1 MSSLPPGFR
10 FFPTE
15 DELVGFYLRHKL
27 EGNREGLERVIPIV
41 DIYSLDPWVLPS
53 ISGALCTGDEQWFF
67 FSPRQEREAR
77 GGRPNRITPSGY
89 WKATGTPSYI
99 FSSTTT
105 ANCKIGLKRT
115 MVFYEGKAPTGKKTK
130 WKVNEYKALEEAST
144 SSDAPKVQHEMSLCR
159 VYVTSGTVRSFDR
172 RPFVSGRGEVVLKGE
187 SSRAITDG
195 GFYNEGTSSSCFAE
209 LSQGSTSMEEQGSRM
224 NPSLA
229 EDSETELNTMD
240 DLDALWSSFTWD

>member
-15 DELVGFYLRHKL
+15 EELVGFYLRNKL
-27 EGNREGLERVIPIV
+27 EGKREGLERVIPIV
-41 DIYSLDPWVLPS
+41 DIFSLDPWELPS
-53 ISGALCTGDEQWFF
+53 ISGELCTGDEEWFF

-105 ANCKIGLKRT
+105 DSHKIGLKRS
-115 MVFYEGKAPTGKKTK
+115 MVFYVGKAPTGNKTK
-130 WKVNEYKALEEAST
+130 WKVNEYKAYEEAST
-144 SSDAPKVQHEMSLCR
+144 SSAAPKVRDEMSLCR
-159 VYVTSGTVRSFDR
+159 VYVTSGTLRSFDR
-172 RPFVSGRGEVVLKGE
+172 RPLVSGTGEMLQRE
-187 SSRAITDG
+187 ETSRAITDG
-195 GFYNEGTSSSCFAE
+195 
-209 LSQGSTSMEEQGSRM
+209 TSMEEQGTSM

-229 EDSETELNTMD
+229 EDADPELNTMD
-240 DLDALWSSFTWD
+240 ELDALWNSFNWD